1 MEFKVNIATGLGRI
15 MTYLQ
20 LERAEV
26 AFRVFTNGSSLQS
39 NLASSFN
46 MTDEAINNMTIWE
59 DIEVPINETSNMKL
73 NKSAFQ
79 ARLSEFRGQI
89 NYEEDT
95 ALGVM
100 SWYMSV
106 NNGVLEKISAQIKET
121 DKSGIWR

>member
-1 MEFKVNIATGLGRI
+1 

>member
-1 MEFKVNIATGLGRI
+1 MNIATGLGRI

>member
-1 MEFKVNIATGLGRI
+1 VNIATGLGRI